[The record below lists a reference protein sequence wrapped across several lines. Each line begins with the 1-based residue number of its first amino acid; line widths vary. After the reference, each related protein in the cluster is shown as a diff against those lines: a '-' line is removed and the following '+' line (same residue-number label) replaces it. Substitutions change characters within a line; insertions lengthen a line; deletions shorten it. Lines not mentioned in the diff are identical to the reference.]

1 MTTRSIVH
9 PHVADLTTGA
19 AAPVDWHPW
28 SSDAF
33 ARAAR
38 ERKPVLLSITA
49 AWSGA
54 CREMDT
60 TTYASQ
66 DVAALVQ
73 DRFVAVRVDA
83 DRRPDIND
91 RYNLGGWP
99 TTAFLTADG
108 ELLGGGTFVA
118 RDRMPRVLR
127 QVVDAL
133 ATRASEIATARMIQ
147 PEAAVRAASVP
158 DSALID
164 VVFSTFD
171 QQEGGFGVEA
181 KFPFAAP
188 LHLALALYRDTA
200 DTRWRSV
207 VERTLDA
214 MSDGAIHDVEDG
226 GFYRYARARDWKDPE
241 PEKLL
246 ETNASLLR
254 LYADAG
260 VQLGSV
266 PYLETAAALVS
277 FIKARL
283 TSGGGGYCGSEAEPI
298 VYTDSSAA
306 ASAALLAASAAL
318 TDTSVG
324 QDALASLERVLLASY
339 RPGLGVAHYIDDEP
353 RVRGLLADQVAGI
366 HALLDAQEA
375 AGGEPYGMMAEEL
388 AHYMLRVLP
397 DNDAGGFFDRVHE
410 QDDVGLMR
418 SRRKPFVANCD
429 AARALARLARSSGNQ
444 EFRARAEAALRS
456 VSRDAADQGPLAA
469 HYLLA
474 QHDLGS

>member
-1 MTTRSIVH
+1 
-9 PHVADLTTGA
+9 
-19 AAPVDWHPW
+19 
-28 SSDAF
+28 
-33 ARAAR
+33 
-38 ERKPVLLSITA
+38 
-49 AWSGA
+49 
-54 CREMDT
+54 
-60 TTYASQ
+60 
-66 DVAALVQ
+66 
-73 DRFVAVRVDA
+73 
-83 DRRPDIND
+83 
-91 RYNLGGWP
+91 
-99 TTAFLTADG
+99 
-108 ELLGGGTFVA
+108 
-118 RDRMPRVLR
+118 
-127 QVVDAL
+127 
-133 ATRASEIATARMIQ
+133 
-147 PEAAVRAASVP
+147 
-158 DSALID
+158 
-164 VVFSTFD
+164 
-171 QQEGGFGVEA
+171 
-181 KFPFAAP
+181 
-188 LHLALALYRDTA
+188 
-200 DTRWRSV
+200 
-207 VERTLDA
+207 